1 MRAVLTLELNSN
13 MKLLPQ
19 MQNKLS
25 HVGVNIELARLRRKF
40 SIEQVAER
48 AGVPQPTITDIENGN
63 PDISIGDYLSVLR
76 VLGLDGDIYR
86 IAENDPLGRKLQ
98 DIALLGE

>member
-1 MRAVLTLELNSN
+1 

-40 SIEQVAER
+40 TIEQVAER
-48 AGVPQPTITDIENGN
+48 AGISGSTLMCIENGM
-63 PDISIGDYLSVLR
+63 PEISIGDYLSVLR
-76 VLGLDGDIYR
+76 VLGLECDIYR

-98 DIALLGE
+98 DIELLNK

>member
-1 MRAVLTLELNSN
+1 

-48 AGVPQPTITDIENGN
+48 AGVPRPTITDIENGN
-63 PDISIGDYLSVLR
+63 PDISIADYLCVLR
-76 VLGLDGDIYR
+76 VLGLECDIYR

-98 DIALLGE
+98 DIELLNK